1 MTASQARL
9 NSQCFGA
16 LQIIS
21 QDEELM
27 RKAVR
32 ALQRIVDKVKP
43 ATDDPT
49 LMSKED
55 FFRRVDK
62 AREEYEKGLGKEFSN
77 KEDMRA
83 YLMNL

>member
-1 MTASQARL
+1 MTSAQARL
-9 NSQCFGA
+9 NAQCFGA

-21 QDEELM
+21 QDEDLM

-43 ATDDPT
+43 AEDPT
-49 LMSKED
+49 LMTKEE

-62 AREEYEKGLGKEFSN
+62 AREDYEKGNYYEMLPGESLEAFL
-77 KEDMRA
+77 DRIG
-83 YLMNL
+83 